1 MFDFIDVIDTIGDM
15 EQEHKAE
22 HRTMTGRHYKVV
34 SDFIYVGIL
43 AIALML
49 WGASVLMGK
58 HKK

>member
-1 MFDFIDVIDTIGDM
+1 MDSTI
-15 EQEHKAE
+15 
-22 HRTMTGRHYKVV
+22 
-34 SDFIYVGIL
+34 FIYVGIL